1 MLPTAPLPS
10 TKLNIEDTLRLQ
22 PVKPTTTVIDVLSE
36 FVPGQKMVALIQ
48 AQLANGAYR
57 ATIAQRDVTLALP
70 FAAKAGDSLDLEV
83 VQTEGRI
90 AFAVSKPAPDA
101 AAARSSATTTL
112 SSTAQMIGQLL
123 SISRSPKEAAAVLN
137 GNRPILGDPAAA
149 ASSNTQPL
157 QRALVQSG
165 LFYESHQAGWVRGQV
180 TEAALRT
187 EPQSILTRTT
197 LPQQA
202 TTTSTAAPTTPVPG
216 SPGGQAQA
224 SASTNATGIP
234 LPTTPSA
241 ARPAYAES
249 LGMPDQPS
257 APRIG
262 DSGSASLTAEA
273 AKATAA
279 RSGLPAELAPV
290 VQQQLSSLA
299 NNVYSF
305 QGMIWAGQPFHWEII
320 DDDSRHAQT
329 QPGEPERPW
338 KTRLKLLLPSLGDID
353 ATIALNGSDVSI
365 DMAAGAAGT
374 PAALRSARDRLRD
387 RMELAGLR
395 LMALDIRAATAPE
408 SENDDAARS
417 K

>member
-10 TKLNIEDTLRLQ
+10 TKLNIEDTLHLQ
-22 PVKPTTTVIDVLSE
+22 PIKPTTQVIDVLSE

-70 FAAKAGDSLDLEV
+70 FSAKVGDSLDLEV

-90 AFAVSKPAPDA
+90 AFAVSKPAGDA

-112 SSTAQMIGQLL
+112 SNTAQLIGELL
-123 SISRSPKEAAAVLN
+123 STPRSAKEAAVVLN

-149 ASSNTQPL
+149 ASTNAQPL
-157 QRALVQSG
+157 QRSVAQSG
-165 LFYESHQAGWVRGQV
+165 MFYESHQAGWVRGKIA
-180 TEAALRT
+180 EAALRA
-187 EPQSILTRTT
+187 EPQSILTRAG

-202 TTTSTAAPTTPVPG
+202 TGTSAASSTPPPPG
-216 SPGGQAQA
+216 SPSGQAQA
-224 SASTNATGIP
+224 PANMGAASLPAATAPMATRTASAETVAMSDSTSARRIGEAVSASTIAEGAKTS
-234 LPTTPSA
+234 SA
-241 ARPAYAES
+241 RA
-249 LGMPDQPS
+249 GV
-257 APRIG
+257 
-262 DSGSASLTAEA
+262 
-273 AKATAA
+273 
-279 RSGLPAELAPV
+279 PAELAPV

-320 DDDSRHAQT
+320 DDDSRHAQK

-353 ATIALNGSDVSI
+353 ATVALNGSDVSI
-365 DMAAGAAGT
+365 EMAAGTSGT

-395 LMALDIRAATAPE
+395 LMALDIRAAGRPE
-408 SENDDAARS
+408 SGNDDGS
-417 K
+417 DTE

>member
-22 PVKPTTTVIDVLSE
+22 PVKPTTRVIDVLSE

-70 FAAKAGDSLDLEV
+70 FSAKAGDSLDLEV
-83 VQTEGRI
+83 VQTDGRI
-90 AFAVSKPAPDA
+90 AFAVSKPASDA

-112 SSTAQMIGQLL
+112 SSTAQLIGQLL
-123 SISRSPKEAAAVLN
+123 SISRSPKEAAAMLN
-137 GNRPILGDPAAA
+137 GNRPILDDPAAP
-149 ASSNTQPL
+149 ASTNAQPL
-157 QRALVQSG
+157 QRSVVQSG
-165 LFYESHQAGWVRGQV
+165 MFYESHQAGWVRGQV

-187 EPQSILTRTT
+187 EPQSILTRSS

-202 TTTSTAAPTTPVPG
+202 TGASPSPTTTPAPG
-216 SPGGQAQA
+216 APGGQAQA
-224 SASTNATGIP
+224 PSSANALG
-234 LPTTPSA
+234 LPVTTTPLA
-241 ARPAYAES
+241 ARPAITES
-249 LGMPDQPS
+249 PAIPDQSS
-257 APRIG
+257 ARRMG
-262 DSGSASLTAEA
+262 EASATTAAEA
-273 AKATAA
+273 AKAS
-279 RSGLPAELAPV
+279 SGRAGVPAELAPV

-305 QGMIWAGQPFHWEII
+305 QGVIWAGQSFQWEII
-320 DDDSRHAQT
+320 DDDSRHAQE

-365 DMAAGAAGT
+365 DMSAGAAGT
-374 PAALRSARDRLRD
+374 PEALRSARDRLRD

-395 LMALDIRAATAPE
+395 LMALDIRAAGG
-408 SENDDAARS
+408 SETGNDDGPGAE
-417 K
+417 